1 MDEFEL
7 TQLVL
12 RAQTGDRQAF
22 GELARHFERTVFA
35 IVFRRLRNASDAAEL
50 TQDVL
55 IQAMRKLTQLRQ
67 PERFIGWLKQIAVRM
82 SLNHLS
88 RRAPE
93 LTGVSEFT
101 DYGRTS
107 GEMGNPLDNL
117 LTGETAAHLRG
128 TLNRLGDIDRKTL
141 VAFYFE
147 GHSLKQMS
155 DEFDRP
161 IGTIKRRLH
170 TALNRLREQLLEP
183 QRV

>member
-1 MDEFEL
+1 MDDFEL

-12 RAQTGDRQAF
+12 QAQAGDRQAF
-22 GELARHFERTVFA
+22 GELARTYERTVFA

-55 IQAMRKLTQLRQ
+55 IQAMRKLSQLRQ

-82 SLNHLS
+82 SLNHLA
-88 RRAPE
+88 RRGPE

-107 GEMGNPLDNL
+107 GEAGNPLDNL
-117 LTGETAAHLRG
+117 LTGETAATLRG

-147 GHSLKQMS
+147 GQSLKQMS

-170 TALNRLREQLLEP
+170 TARNRLREHLLET